1 MPGARYSQVP
11 VKLII
16 DLSDVALSSH
26 ETFSIM
32 NRFPVKYTSNV
43 INNIIT
49 INSNYY

>member
-32 NRFPVKYTSNV
+32 NRFRVKHLRYV
-43 INNIIT
+43 LNNIIT
-49 INSNYY
+49 IN